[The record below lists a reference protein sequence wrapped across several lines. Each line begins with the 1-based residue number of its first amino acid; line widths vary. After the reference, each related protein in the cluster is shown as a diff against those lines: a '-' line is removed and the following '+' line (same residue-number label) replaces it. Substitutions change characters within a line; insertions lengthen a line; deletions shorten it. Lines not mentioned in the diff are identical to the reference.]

1 MLRYVIK
8 RVLLMIPVVIGISI
22 IIFCIMQLAPGDPA
36 KMLLGERASAE
47 SIEKLR
53 HEMGL
58 DQPKTV
64 QYFRYMGGVVLE
76 GDFGVS
82 YTTKR
87 PVIEEFGTR
96 FPVTIKLSVFA
107 ILIAIF
113 IGIPVGIISA
123 IKPYSI
129 FDKISTLL
137 TLIGTSIPPFWL
149 GLILILIFSLRLG
162 LLPSNGIDDG
172 WSSFILPAFTLS
184 SVTLTYLV
192 RVMRASLLEVLRE
205 DYIRTAR
212 SKGIKERTVIAK
224 HAFQNALIPVIT
236 TAGLQFGYML
246 GGSVITETV
255 FAVPG
260 LGRLLVTGIR
270 NSDTNIVMGSCLL
283 LAVSFSLVNLAVDIL
298 YAFLD
303 PRIKAQYSRGKKVGV

>member
-1 MLRYVIK
+1 MFRYVLK
-8 RVLLMIPVVIGISI
+8 RFLLMIPVVIGISI
-22 IIFCIMQLAPGDPA
+22 FIFCIMQLAPGDPV
-36 KMLLGERASAE
+36 KMLLGERATAE
-47 SIEKLR
+47 SVEQLR

-58 DQPKTV
+58 DQPKAV
-64 QYFRYMGGVVLE
+64 QYFRYMGGVVFKA
-76 GDFGVS
+76 DFGVS
-82 YTTKR
+82 YTSKR
-87 PVIEEFGTR
+87 PVIEEFRTR
-96 FPVTIKLSVFA
+96 FPVTIKLSIYA
-107 ILIAIF
+107 IMIAIF

-129 FDKISTLL
+129 FDKTATLL

-149 GLILILIFSLRLG
+149 GLILILIFSLGLG
-162 LLPSNGIDDG
+162 LLPSNGIDG
-172 WSSFILPAFTLS
+172 WTSYILPAFTLS

-192 RVMRASLLEVLRE
+192 RVTRASLLEVLRE

-283 LAVSFSLVNLAVDIL
+283 LAVSFSLVNLTVDIL

-303 PRIKAQYSRGKKVGV
+303 PRIKAQYSRSKKVEA